1 MGAYYKVL
9 GAKIPSHFLAIG
21 TYSAVIGGVLS
32 MNKSKPA
39 DTANAPAAATATA
52 PVVPETSA
60 KDEEFD
66 LEKVLGSFLKEETK

>member
-39 DTANAPAAATATA
+39 ETDKTPAASAPAIS
-52 PVVPETSA
+52 ETNT

-66 LEKVLGSFLKEETK
+66 LEKLLGSFLKEETK